1 MKKTKYQIFLIVLIM
16 IIGILSVCIE
26 RVYAAST
33 VQVSSHNSKVGEAV
47 AVSITLP
54 DGTNSYNG
62 TITWDASKLQYVG
75 DSCSGTLEGST
86 LYVANG
92 NSNDGAVENFTVT
105 FNIIAEG
112 EAVVAAKLRCLDYLG
127 NILHND
133 TNYGS
138 IKTTAQNNQAPKEP
152 TFTDVNETVYTK
164 DSCNVR
170 ESYST
175 DSKKITK
182 LEKGR
187 KLKRIGVGDN
197 GWSKVEY
204 NGKTVYISSQFL
216 TTEKPPDPKFKE
228 VNEVMYAGQ
237 ECNVRKSFTIDS
249 DKVGYLKLG
258 DEVKVT
264 GIGDNGWS
272 KIEYKGEVAYVK
284 STLLVKEK
292 PEPPENNIIDNNAI
306 DGNLIE
312 NDLLGSLQNEIGVI
326 PEVGK
331 NYSEYIYIVI
341 TLTVLISV
349 LYINFKARNE
359 EK

>member
-33 VQVSSHNSKVGEAV
+33 VQVSSHNNKVGEAV

-75 DSCSGTLEGST
+75 NSCNGTLEGST

-138 IKTTAQNNQAPKEP
+138 IKTAAQNNQAPKEP
-152 TFTDVNETVYTK
+152 TFTAVNETVYTK

-182 LEKGR
+182 LEKG
-187 KLKRIGVGDN
+187 KQLKRIGVGDN

-204 NGKTVYISSQFL
+204 NGKNVYISSQFL

-228 VNEVMYAGQ
+228 VNEIMYTAQ
-237 ECNVRKSFTIDS
+237 ECNVRKSFTTDS
-249 DKVGYLKLG
+249 DKVGYFKFAE
-258 DEVKVT
+258 EVKVT

>member
-284 STLLVKEK
+284 S
-292 PEPPENNIIDNNAI
+292 
-306 DGNLIE
+306 
-312 NDLLGSLQNEIGVI
+312 
-326 PEVGK
+326 
-331 NYSEYIYIVI
+331 
-341 TLTVLISV
+341 
-349 LYINFKARNE
+349 
-359 EK
+359 

>member
-26 RVYAAST
+26 RVYAVST
-33 VQVSSHNSKVGEAV
+33 VQVSSHNNKVGETIAV
-47 AVSITLP
+47 GITLP
-54 DGTNSYNG
+54 DGTTGYNG

-75 DSCSGTLEGST
+75 DSCKGTLEGST
-86 LYVANG
+86 LYVATG
-92 NSNDGAVENFTVT
+92 NSDDVAVENFTVT

-112 EAVVAAKLRCLDYLG
+112 ESVVAAKLRCLDYLG